1 MPETPRKLSGTLSQ
15 LRLRET
21 LRDLQERIELLI
33 GTRDKMDGLLEAV
46 LAVASGLELD
56 ATLRRI
62 VQAAVELGEAHY
74 GALGVLGD
82 DGTLAEFVYL
92 GIDAETRQRIGHLPE
107 GHGLLGLVIDDA
119 KPLRLTEISA
129 HPASVGF
136 PANHPPMHSF
146 LGVPVRVREEVFGN
160 L

>member
-62 VQAAVELGEAHY
+62 VQA
-74 GALGVLGD
+74 
-82 DGTLAEFVYL
+82 
-92 GIDAETRQRIGHLPE
+92 
-107 GHGLLGLVIDDA
+107 
-119 KPLRLTEISA
+119 
-129 HPASVGF
+129 
-136 PANHPPMHSF
+136 
-146 LGVPVRVREEVFGN
+146 
-160 L
+160 